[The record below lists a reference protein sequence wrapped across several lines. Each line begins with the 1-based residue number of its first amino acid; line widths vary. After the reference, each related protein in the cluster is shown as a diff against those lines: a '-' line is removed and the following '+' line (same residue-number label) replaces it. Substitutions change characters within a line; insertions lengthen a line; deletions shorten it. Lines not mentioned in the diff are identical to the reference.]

1 LLAALGTGL
10 FKNKN
15 DICQHIQFN
24 QKVVPNPVHTAQ
36 YRPYLKHYTELY
48 RQTKNLMHEL

>member
-1 LLAALGTGL
+1 MLAALGTGL